1 QSNCLVPAATQRT
14 TVTAPVL
21 PMTNEAARATKGFV
35 LAPGGRA
42 GKYLLLEKLGQ
53 GTFGS
58 VFKARDTELEREV
71 AFKVLNPSH
80 QMNHDV
86 VTRFLQEARAT
97 ARIKHPGIV
106 TVLDAGRI
114 DTEVGELA
122 WLAMELLEGE
132 SLMKRTVREKQL
144 SSEVAVEICQQI

>member
-1 QSNCLVPAATQRT
+1 
-14 TVTAPVL
+14 
-21 PMTNEAARATKGFV
+21 MTNPTEKKGFV

-42 GKYLLLEKLGQ
+42 GKYQLLEKLGQ

-58 VFKARDTELEREV
+58 VFKARDTDLERDV

-80 QMNHDV
+80 QMNNDV

-106 TVLDAGRI
+106 TLLDSGSI
-114 DTEVGELA
+114 ETEVGELA
-122 WLAMELLEGE
+122 FLVMELLE
-132 SLMKRTVREKQL
+132 
-144 SSEVAVEICQQI
+144 